1 MLIFLKMKYIY
12 HEKEK
17 PRFDIIQILR
27 ITQQILNQS
36 Y

>member
-27 ITQQILNQS
+27 IDVLLNK